1 MISLTFVII
10 SFTVFLGFAY
20 AMQFMETQ
28 KSISLKKIRDKFSVV
43 LESDNQ
49 KYKSEMVYIWLESE
63 KKNYFNGMLTSSNQD
78 GLFIKGGILFFWV
91 KEIFIPWSELEASGK
106 TWSFL
111 SRKNKYYISSINVYV
126 AVSQE
131 YS

>member
-1 MISLTFVII
+1 
-10 SFTVFLGFAY
+10 
-20 AMQFMETQ
+20 MQFIETR

-43 LESDNQ
+43 PETDNQ

-63 KKNYFNGMLTSSNQD
+63 KKNYFNGMLTSSNKD

-91 KEIFIPWSELEASGK
+91 KEIFIPWSELEVSGK
-106 TWSFL
+106 TWSYL